1 MGHGDEKDR
10 KLPSQILQL
19 KRKEVSQ
26 ISIGGDFVIMLGK
39 DVTLHPAQREDENL
53 ATLDRNDLS
62 RKPFDSQV
70 LDQFQ
75 RQKQLLFENE
85 DKTLCIQD

>member
-1 MGHGDEKDR
+1 LGHGDEKDR

-39 DVTLHPAQREDENL
+39 DIKLHPVRQEDENL
-53 ATLDRNDLS
+53 VTLDRNDLS

-70 LDQFQ
+70 LEQFQ
-75 RQKQLLFENE
+75 HQNQLLFENE
-85 DKTLCIQD
+85 DRTL

>member
-1 MGHGDEKDR
+1 
-10 KLPSQILQL
+10 
-19 KRKEVSQ
+19 
-26 ISIGGDFVIMLGK
+26 MLGK

-70 LDQFQ
+70 LEQFQ

-85 DKTLCIQD
+85 DRAV